1 MQKQIQLAL
10 KSQFGASIDML
21 TNVINKCP
29 ENYYIKKKRFFY
41 IAFHTIILL
50 DYYLSF
56 PPKKFEPKLSFTISN
71 KNSVPI
77 EAVDD
82 LNPNRYYSK
91 EEMMIYIEK
100 TKIKLFQIIDSLTDE
115 NIDNRF
121 IEGNKKND
129 LNFSILEILLYNLRH
144 TQHHI
149 AQLHLMLKQDLNLHI
164 EWSFTNGEL
173 Y

>member
-1 MQKQIQLAL
+1 M
-10 KSQFGASIDML
+10 
-21 TNVINKCP
+21 
-29 ENYYIKKKRFFY
+29 
-41 IAFHTIILL
+41 
-50 DYYLSF
+50 SF

-91 EEMMIYIEK
+91 EEMIIYIEK

>member
-21 TNVINKCP
+21 TNVIKKCP

-41 IAFHTIILL
+41 MAFHTIILME
-50 DYYLSF
+50 YYLSF
-56 PPKKFEPKLSFTISN
+56 PPKKFKPELSFTVSN
-71 KNSVPI
+71 KNLIPI
-77 EAVDD
+77 EAIDD
-82 LNPNRYYSK
+82 IIPNGYYSK
-91 EEMMIYIEK
+91 EEMLLSIEK
-100 TKIKLFQIIDSLTDE
+100 TKTKLFQIINSLNDE

-129 LNFSILEILLYNLRH
+129 LNLSILEILLYNLRH

-164 EWSFTNGEL
+164 EWSFINGDL
-173 Y
+173 D